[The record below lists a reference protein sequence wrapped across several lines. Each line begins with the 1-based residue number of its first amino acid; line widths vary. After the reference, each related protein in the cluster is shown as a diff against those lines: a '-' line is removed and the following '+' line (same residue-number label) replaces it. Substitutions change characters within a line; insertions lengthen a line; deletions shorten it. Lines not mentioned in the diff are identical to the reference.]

1 MTTQSEA
8 IRCANAEIKAGNAIQ
23 HVMING
29 QLHVQTDQGWRV
41 VWPVEDELAGNPNTD
56 TFDY

>member
-8 IRCANAEIKAGNAIQ
+8 IRVANEEIKAGNAIQ

-29 QLHVQTDQGWRV
+29 QLHVETEQGWSI
-41 VWPVEDELAGNPNTD
+41 WWEPSDPFTNPDKD

>member
-8 IRCANAEIKAGNAIQ
+8 IKLANAEIKAGNVIQ

-29 QLHVQTDQGWRV
+29 QLHVQSDQGWQ
-41 VWPVEDELAGNPNTD
+41 VWWPCDPEPDNSPDCNH
-56 TFDY
+56 